1 LSTDAPPTTV
11 VSAAARVKAGPWG
24 RTALLLGPVLAV
36 ALGYTLLAAFGGFRL
51 ANQVLLIGA
60 LFLTFVGPT
69 VIFGSSEFDMLS
81 TWPVVGVVSVFSCL
95 TAFFYAYNL
104 DLLERV
110 PKVGVL
116 FRRASLSARKTLSA
130 RPWIRRWAT
139 FGVGFFV
146 LLPLPGSGTLGGALM
161 GRLVGLTPLASFGA
175 VSVAGVVVAVC
186 YGCFGR
192 LIDDLPLGVK
202 IAGALGFLIGLTL
215 LGRWLFRQG
224 RADSGKAPR

>member
-1 LSTDAPPTTV
+1 MSTEAPPIT
-11 VSAAARVKAGPWG
+11 RVCATAKVHAGPVG

-36 ALGYTLLAAFGGFRL
+36 GLGYALLALFGSVRL
-51 ANQVLLIGA
+51 ANQVLLIGG

-81 TWPVVGVVSVFSCL
+81 TWPVVGVVCVFSCL
-95 TAFFYAYNL
+95 TAFFYAFNL
-104 DLLERV
+104 DLLERL

-130 RPWIRRWAT
+130 RPWIRRWAI

-161 GRLVGLTPLASFGA
+161 GRLVGLTPLASFAA
-175 VSVAGVVVAVC
+175 VSVAGIVVAVC
-186 YGCFGR
+186 YGCFGAA
-192 LIDDLPLGVK
+192 IYDLPLWVK
-202 IAGALGFLIGLTL
+202 IVGALGFLVGLTL
-215 LGRWLFRQG
+215 LGRWLFRQ
-224 RADSGKAPR
+224 AKQPAV

>member
-1 LSTDAPPTTV
+1 LPTETLPTTRV
-11 VSAAARVKAGPWG
+11 CAAARVNAGPWG
-24 RTALLLGPVLAV
+24 RAALLLGPILAV
-36 ALGYTLLAAFGGFRL
+36 GVGYALLAVFGGVRL
-51 ANQVLLIGA
+51 ANQVLMIGA

-81 TWPVVGVVSVFSCL
+81 TWPVVGVVSIFSCL

-104 DLLERV
+104 DLLERL
-110 PKVGVL
+110 PKLGNL
-116 FRRASLSARKTLSA
+116 FRRASLNTRKTLSG

-175 VSVAGVVVAVC
+175 VSVAGIVVAVC
-186 YGCFGR
+186 YGCFGAA
-192 LIDDLPLGVK
+192 IYHLPLWVK
-202 IAGALGFLIGLTL
+202 IVGAIVFVVGLAL

-224 RADSGKAPR
+224 KTTPA